1 MIKHGN
7 TELELISECCE
18 APAEFESVEGN
29 YGWYVCTK
37 CLQPCELIGFI
48 DDEKEGLCT
57 DLD

>member
-48 DDEKEGLCT
+48 DDEKEAEK
-57 DLD
+57 